1 MTHETA
7 KQLKPIFDAFAEG
20 KTIQFNYS
28 IEGWKDILE
37 PDFSSLAENYR
48 IKPEIVNTEND
59 EKKYRPFKD
68 CDELI
73 TTFQKKIEK
82 ETELGHIIYPV
93 LYKPCIWVR
102 HKDFETTHLV
112 TSFGMIKAT
121 DISTVE
127 ISGITFTMKEL
138 FDSFEFLDGS
148 PCGAEE

>member
-7 KQLKPIFDAFAEG
+7 KHLKPIFDAFAEG
-20 KTIQFNYS
+20 KTIQFNYP

-48 IKPEIVNTEND
+48 IKPEIVNAEND

-102 HKDFETTHLV
+102 SKRCASEHLII
-112 TSFGMIKAT
+112 SFGLIRHCNIVIINNM
-121 DISTVE
+121 D
-127 ISGITFTMKEL
+127 FTMKEF

-148 PCGAEE
+148 PCGVEE